1 MQVLFALGKCLFLM
15 ELSNYYPLCIFQ
27 KKRYGRN
34 TKIFQRWRNGTII
47 QFSETGHNYIQ
58 TFYKDSCEAEYYVDL
73 LLNINKKNIEANNIK
88 FISLVKQNKKE
99 EADEFLENNEILK
112 NQQNYI
118 ELKSLIHPEIL
129 AKINEQNNNNEIIE
143 LKIIK

>member
-1 MQVLFALGKCLFLM
+1 MKDVKLDKAIEVFL
-15 ELSNYYPLCIFQ
+15 ESYNLVPNLSDLYLQLKYY
-27 KKRYGRN
+27 KK
-34 TKIFQRWRNGTII
+34 
-47 QFSETGHNYIQ
+47 
-58 TFYKDSCEAEYYVDL
+58 AEYYVDL

-143 LKIIK
+143 LNNNKIDSYKLNYNKLLKLRKNNFNRK